1 MEKLTIKGG
10 YIPMKKDNIHEH
22 LQEIKRGTG
31 VKKNKKGK
39 GSYTRKGKYNKI
51 LYLPFF
57 YE

>member
-1 MEKLTIKGG
+1 MEKITIKGG

-51 LYLPFF
+51 LY
-57 YE
+57 